1 MDFSKIGQ
9 KVASFVNRMVDAKKD
24 QIKGG
29 VQVAESIFTG
39 VKNTLKDD
47 VKNIADGDL
56 KGFINDKI
64 ENVKNTAKGVAKGAK
79 KVADNSVFGIAA
91 GRDKDN

>member
-1 MDFSKIGQ
+1 
-9 KVASFVNRMVDAKKD
+9 MVDAKKD

-56 KGFINDKI
+56 KGFINDRIDNAK
-64 ENVKNTAKGVAKGAK
+64 KTAKGVLEGTK
-79 KVADNSVFGIAA
+79 KVVDNSLFGIAA
-91 GRDKDN
+91 GKDKDN

>member
-1 MDFSKIGQ
+1 
-9 KVASFVNRMVDAKKD
+9 MVDAKKD